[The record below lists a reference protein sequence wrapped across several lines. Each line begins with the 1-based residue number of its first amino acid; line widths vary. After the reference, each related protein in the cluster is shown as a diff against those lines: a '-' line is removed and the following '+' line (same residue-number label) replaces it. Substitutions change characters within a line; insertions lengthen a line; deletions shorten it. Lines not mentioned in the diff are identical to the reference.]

1 MVRTS
6 SLISVF
12 VTLRYFERFS
22 PLIESL
28 SCLLQNDVHT
38 VRNYAKN
45 VAGEGGGV
53 SDVIQHE
60 RLFLDFSLLNII
72 LRFPLKI

>member
-22 PLIESL
+22 PLIKSL
-28 SCLLQNDVHT
+28 SCRLPNDVHI
-38 VRNYAKN
+38 VRNYAKKRFW
-45 VAGEGGGV
+45 GGGV
-53 SDVIQHE
+53 SDVIQNE

>member
-1 MVRTS
+1 MLVRTS

-22 PLIESL
+22 PLIKSL
-28 SCLLQNDVHT
+28 SCRLPNDVHI

-45 VAGEGGGV
+45 VSGGGGAV
-53 SDVIQHE
+53 TSSNTKD
-60 RLFLDFSLLNII
+60 
-72 LRFPLKI
+72 